1 MPHDGGRDITSNNV
15 CMDCFIEHA
24 VYDNTCN
31 TIIILFIII
40 ALIGYAIAVIVAK
53 VIKRFLPI
61 LIKQAS
67 LSPEIVGIIAGAVEA
82 FIILIAL
89 AIAFSVLNL
98 GPATV
103 WVTMIAKYLPALA
116 GAIILL
122 TLGLL
127 LVDLLV
133 DYMQKKMGTTDELLS
148 TIINV
153 LRFGLYAVIITIA
166 TNLAIFYW
174 IPNIS
179 PYLFYDIII
188 ASIIL
193 LFSFSIVN
201 KAINDLKKEHPEMGS
216 VLGYARLTL
225 YAVFIL
231 VAVAIIVQPFAN
243 ITQIIYAMSWGLA
256 IAFGIIVIPLIYALA
271 KRIVQSS

>member
-1 MPHDGGRDITSNNV
+1 MTAAVILQATTSV
-15 CMDCFIEHA
+15 WTALSSMLS
-24 VYDNTCN
+24 
-31 TIIILFIII
+31 TIILAIPSIILFIII
-40 ALIGYAIAVIVAK
+40 ALIGYAIAVIVAR
-53 VIKRFLPI
+53 VIKRLLPM
-61 LIKQAS
+61 LIKQAG

-103 WVTMIAKYLPALA
+103 WVAMIAKYLPSLA

-133 DYMQKKMGTTDELLS
+133 DYMQKKMGTTDELLG
-148 TIINV
+148 TVINV

-166 TNLAIFYW
+166 ANLAIFYW

-193 LFSFSIVN
+193 LFSFGIVN

-216 VLGYARLTL
+216 VLGYARLIL

-231 VAVAIIVQPFAN
+231 VVVAIIVQPFAN

-271 KRIVQSS
+271 KRLVQSS

>member
-1 MPHDGGRDITSNNV
+1 MSGLVLQVTTSITSALSS
-15 CMDCFIEHA
+15 MLSELILA
-24 VYDNTCN
+24 
-31 TIIILFIII
+31 IPSIILFIII
-40 ALIGYAIAVIVAK
+40 ALIGYAIAVIVAR
-53 VIKRFLPI
+53 VIKRLLPA
-61 LIKQAS
+61 LIKQAG
-67 LSPEIVGIIAGAVEA
+67 LSPEIVSIIAGAVEA

-89 AIAFSVLNL
+89 AIAFSVLSL

-103 WVTMIAKYLPALA
+103 WVAMIAKYLPSLA

-133 DYMQKKMGTTDELLS
+133 DYMQKKMGATDELLA

-166 TNLAIFYW
+166 ANLAIFYW

-201 KAINDLKKEHPEMGS
+201 KAINDISKEHPEMKA
-216 VLGYARLTL
+216 VLGYARLIL
-225 YAVFIL
+225 YAIFIL
-231 VAVAIIVQPFAN
+231 VTVAIIVQPFAN
-243 ITQIIYAMSWGLA
+243 ITQIIYAMAWGLA

-271 KRIVQSS
+271 KRIVQT